1 MSSNQIT
8 ENIPER
14 TARSNKVVL
23 EDVKHEIR
31 NKKPGDLESV
41 RHRVSGGTT
50 RPHVLEAVA
59 EWIAWN
65 ALG

>member
-1 MSSNQIT
+1 VRQILIVASS
-8 ENIPER
+8 
-14 TARSNKVVL
+14 L